1 MNKIIKLSFTK
12 AALAASLIFFAFLAS
27 AQSTVTLTSSTGEI
41 TLTDGQTLTG
51 TGGADTH
58 VTIDDG
64 ATVTL
69 DNVSITSVDESST
82 SHSWAGI
89 TCSGDAT
96 IILASGSTNTIYG
109 CNVDNAGIYIQTN
122 YTLIIEGDGT
132 LIAKSKNGAGI
143 GGKYKTS
150 CGNIIIKGGTI
161 TATSENYSAGIG
173 AGDGSSSEKSTC
185 GDITIM
191 GGIINAKGGPCAAG
205 IGSGHEYSTCGNI
218 LICGGTV
225 NATGGT
231 DAAGIGSGLGT
242 NSVNKSSKCGDIT
255 IIGGKITAT
264 RGSKYANTIGSGCNG
279 SCGTV
284 TIAGVEGAITT
295 SPYTVDI
302 VPATYSVIFN
312 VNGGT
317 GSVSNQTINVG
328 ITTPL
333 TKNSFTREGYYFI
346 GWSNTADGDVYYA
359 NGQSVTDLVA
369 SDGFKT
375 LYAKWVSKENLPAGI
390 QVDADYLEN
399 QTGFYYV
406 NMPINAATTTVN
418 INDLKYFPFKIY
430 DDGGKNKNAT
440 KDKGYLT
447 IYPPSGYIVKLT
459 GNVLAK
465 KMEYDALL
473 TVYDGDNSNAPQL
486 GLFNS
491 SNTITVSS
499 TGSSITLFFN
509 NGEKDVKGLELT
521 ATTSTINYSITYNG
535 IEGATFAT
543 ANPTSYTVENNDI
556 MLVNPTKDGYTFL
569 GWTYDG
575 QTEPV
580 ETATIPKGSYG
591 DTEFTANWAKILNDA
606 NVAEIP
612 DQTYNG
618 SAIDPEVTVT
628 DGETTLVKGVDYTVT
643 YSNNTNAGTSAKATI
658 TGKGNYAG
666 TVEKT
671 FIINPLVT
679 ISGALTLTEDQN
691 GITAEIGGDYNGS
704 DVAYSLESDIENVSV
719 IFTRPFTAG
728 VTSTIVLPF
737 DIEAG
742 DYSGGDFYEFSD
754 IDTKTWTATM
764 SKVTSVT
771 AHTPYL
777 FVPSGESLT
786 ISQKVT
792 LKAASSTT
800 AATTAQNGWT
810 FTGVYQK
817 KVWGGDDGGNKDYCF
832 AANST
837 SDGVNP
843 GDFVKIGTYVQVRAF
858 RCYLTNST
866 LAKSKTDLPEKITIR
881 LIDETSSV
889 VNPDD
894 PDPLNPE
901 DSGDITTPVSEITP
915 NSGTKV
921 WSYDRT
927 IFIEAQS
934 STDYQIIDL
943 SGRTLLSGTT
953 NSTREEITLN
963 RTVGIV
969 IVKIGGKTFKVNY

>member
-1 MNKIIKLSFTK
+1 M
-12 AALAASLIFFAFLAS
+12 
-27 AQSTVTLTSSTGEI
+27 
-41 TLTDGQTLTG
+41 TG

-69 DNVSITSVDESST
+69 DNVSITSVDEST

-191 GGIINAKGGPCAAG
+191 GGIINAKGGPSAAG
-205 IGSGHEYSTCGNI
+205 IGSGQDYSTCGNI

-231 DAAGIGSGLGT
+231 DAAGIGSGVGT
-242 NSVNKSSKCGDIT
+242 NSADKSSKCGDIT

-264 RGSKYANTIGSGCNG
+264 RGSIAANTIGSGVNG

-295 SPYTVDI
+295 SPYTIDI

-328 ITTPL
+328 IATPL
-333 TKNSFTREGYYFI
+333 TKNSFTREGYYFT

-430 DDGGKNKNAT
+430 DDGGKDKNAT

-459 GNVLAK
+459 GKVLAK

-580 ETATIPKGSYG
+580 ETVTIPKGSTG
-591 DTEFTANWAKILNDA
+591 TKEFTANWKQEL
-606 NVAEIP
+606 
-612 DQTYNG
+612 
-618 SAIDPEVTVT
+618 
-628 DGETTLVKGVDYTVT
+628 
-643 YSNNTNAGTSAKATI
+643 
-658 TGKGNYAG
+658 
-666 TVEKT
+666 
-671 FIINPLVT
+671 
-679 ISGALTLTEDQN
+679 GALTLYYFGNRT
-691 GITAEIGGDYNGS
+691 TAEIQGDFTTSSEGK
-704 DVAYSLESDIENVSV
+704 SLEISKSRPVDKI
-719 IFTRPFTAG
+719 IFKRSFTKGIPA
-728 VTSTIVLPF
+728 TIMLPF
-737 DIEAG
+737 GFTPDNDNIG
-742 DYSGGDFYEFSD
+742 SFYTLKSVECKNGEW
-754 IDTKTWTATM
+754 IATM
-764 SKVTSVT
+764 SDAVTSVK
-771 AHTPYL
+771 ANTPY
-777 FVPSGESLT
+777 
-786 ISQKVT
+786 I
-792 LKAASSTT
+792 
-800 AATTAQNGWT
+800 
-810 FTGVYQK
+810 
-817 KVWGGDDGGNKDYCF
+817 
-832 AANST
+832 
-837 SDGVNP
+837 
-843 GDFVKIGTYVQVRAF
+843 I
-858 RCYLTNST
+858 
-866 LAKSKTDLPEKITIR
+866 KSA
-881 LIDETSSV
+881 V
-889 VNPDD
+889 
-894 PDPLNPE
+894 
-901 DSGDITTPVSEITP
+901 
-915 NSGTKV
+915 
-921 WSYDRT
+921 
-927 IFIEAQS
+927 
-934 STDYQIIDL
+934 
-943 SGRTLLSGTT
+943 
-953 NSTREEITLN
+953 EE
-963 RTVGIV
+963 
-969 IVKIGGKTFKVNY
+969 

>member
-1 MNKIIKLSFTK
+1 MSTISNITK
-12 AALAASLIFFAFLAS
+12 AALAAAFVFFSVVAF
-27 AQSTVTLTSSTGEI
+27 AQTTVTLTSSTGEI

-69 DNVSITSVDESST
+69 DNVSITSVDEST

-132 LIAKSKNGAGI
+132 LIATSKNGAGI

-173 AGDGSSSEKSTC
+173 AGDGSSSKKSTC

-191 GGIINAKGGPCAAG
+191 GGIINAKGGPYAAG
-205 IGSGHEYSTCGNI
+205 IGSGQDYSTCGNI

-231 DAAGIGSGLGT
+231 DAAGIGSGVGE

-255 IIGGKITAT
+255 ITGGKITAT
-264 RGSKYANTIGSGCNG
+264 RGSTNANTIGSGCNG

-317 GSVSNQTINVG
+317 GSMSNQTINVG
-328 ITTPL
+328 IATPL
-333 TKNSFTREGYYFI
+333 TKNSFTREGYYFT

-430 DDGGKNKNAT
+430 DDGGKDKNAT

-459 GNVLAK
+459 GKVLAK

-580 ETATIPKGSYG
+580 ETATIPKGSTG
-591 DTEFTANWAKILNDA
+591 TKEFTANWKQEL
-606 NVAEIP
+606 
-612 DQTYNG
+612 
-618 SAIDPEVTVT
+618 
-628 DGETTLVKGVDYTVT
+628 
-643 YSNNTNAGTSAKATI
+643 
-658 TGKGNYAG
+658 
-666 TVEKT
+666 
-671 FIINPLVT
+671 
-679 ISGALTLTEDQN
+679 GALTLYYFGNRT
-691 GITAEIGGDYNGS
+691 TAEIQGDFINTTS
-704 DVAYSLESDIENVSV
+704 EDKPLEISKSIPVDKV
-719 IFTRPFTAG
+719 IFKRSFAKGIPA
-728 VTSTIVLPF
+728 TIMLPF
-737 DIEAG
+737 GFTPNKNIG
-742 DYSGGDFYEFSD
+742 SFYTLASVAPQNGEW
-754 IDTKTWTATM
+754 IATM
-764 SKVTSVT
+764 SDAVTYVE
-771 AHTPYL
+771 ANKPYIFKSAVEEL
-777 FVPSGESLT
+777 NEMSFEDEDKDDDEEG
-786 ISQKVT
+786 IT
-792 LKAASSTT
+792 LQPTSDIKE
-800 AATTAQNGWT
+800 NPNDDWT
-810 FTGVYQK
+810 LHGVYEKTMLYGNDQINYGFAGK
-817 KVWGGDDGGNKDYCF
+817 DVKDDGI
-832 AANST
+832 S
-837 SDGVNP
+837 V
-843 GDFVKIGTYVQVRAF
+843 GDFIRAGQGVWADPM
-858 RCYLTNST
+858 RCYLTYSGDDT
-866 LAKSKTDLPEKITIR
+866 RLKSKAATVLPDRIR
-881 LIDETSSV
+881 VVFPDEV
-889 VNPDD
+889 
-894 PDPLNPE
+894 E
-901 DSGDITTPVSEITP
+901 DEPSNIEIITPVTEITKEF
-915 NSGTKV
+915 GVKV
-921 WSYDRT
+921 WSYNKL
-927 IFIEAQS
+927 IIIESQPD
-934 STDYQIIDL
+934 TDYTIVDL
-943 SGRTLLSGTT
+943 SGRILKKGVTHSTHEEVTANLST
-953 NSTREEITLN
+953 
-963 RTVGIV
+963 GIV
-969 IVKIGGKTFKVNY
+969 IVIINDKSFKVNL